1 MATTRKRDRIFA
13 GFGAL
18 LFLIT
23 TVGLTAYAIFD
34 ASTTSKKDATIA
46 DTAATQSCAME
57 QPVAAALPAPEV
69 YKPDGDVT
77 QLVTTDLEEGTGAA
91 AKAGDCLQMK
101 YYGTLASDGKMF
113 DENYTKPTSLQL
125 QLGSGQ
131 VIKGWDEG
139 LVGLKEGGTRRLV
152 IPAAKAYGEQAAGE
166 IPANSALVFVVK
178 LVKIKK

>member
-18 LFLIT
+18 LFLVT
-23 TVGLTAYAIFD
+23 TLAFTAFAIYD
-34 ASTTSKKDATIA
+34 ASSKSKTDPIA
-46 DTAATQSCAME
+46 DVNSNACAME
-57 QPVAAALPAPEV
+57 SPVAEALPAPEV
-69 YKPDGDVT
+69 FRPEGDVT
-77 QLVTTDLEEGTGAA
+77 ELGTTDLEPGTGAT

-101 YYGTLASDGKMF
+101 YYGTLATDGKLF

-125 QLGSGQ
+125 QLGTGQ

-152 IPAAKAYGEQAAGE
+152 IPADKAYGAQAMGE
-166 IPANSALVFVVK
+166 IPANADLVFVVK